1 MNPYTPPET
10 NVDEPAVLKPQLD
23 RPPAKPIRSFAA
35 AVIVGVFLSGPYF
48 VTHPME
54 TLVCVLGFGVI
65 AVWYDRVFSRD

>member
-10 NVDEPAVLKPQLD
+10 NVDEPAVMKPQLD

-35 AVIVGVFLSGPYF
+35 AVIVGFFLSGPYF
-48 VTHPME
+48 ATHPIE
-54 TLVCVLGFGVI
+54 TFFGVIGFGLI